1 MFGRKKKKHIIPMVP
16 KTTYRVSISKYF
28 ETIGGFETDDYEIAH
43 DLDHIDKIVADGCVV
58 KVHEYHGDKYIKT
71 TTYGEKNFHPAPEKP
86 RLRLSSHEYAEM
98 ILRQLGVPE
107 SEWNKPRRKKYKFT
121 DDIAIDQTD
130 DLTLDEYV
138 HETLIDYTTR

>member
-1 MFGRKKKKHIIPMVP
+1 MFGKKKKHVIPMP

-28 ETIGGFETDDYEIAH
+28 ETIGGFETDDYEVAH
-43 DLDHIDKIVADGCVV
+43 NLERINQCVEDGCVV

-107 SEWNKPRRKKYKFT
+107 SEWNKPRRRKKYTFT
-121 DDIAIDQTD
+121 DDIAIDQED

-138 HETLIDYTTR
+138 NETLIDYTTR